1 MQIQGIAWKVIG
13 LGVSKSGRVAAENMF
28 EIFI

>member
-1 MQIQGIAWKVIG
+1 MQTQSIAWKVIG
-13 LGVSKSGRVAAENMF
+13 LGENKSGRVGAENMF